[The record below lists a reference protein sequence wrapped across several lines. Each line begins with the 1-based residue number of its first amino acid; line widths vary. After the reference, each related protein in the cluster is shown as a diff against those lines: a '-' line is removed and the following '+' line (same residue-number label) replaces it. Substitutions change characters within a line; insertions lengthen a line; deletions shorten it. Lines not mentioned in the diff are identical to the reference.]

1 MLDVCSQSP
10 GKMYPYPGVA
20 EHRVACAYQRRK
32 QMKKHENNEKLDPTK
47 RKRCT
52 QRRMH
57 TLIVAACTHN
67 LNGNDTTT
75 AATTPGTTNNA
86 PHSDNNAPHSNAAT
100 SMTLHKRESRR
111 TSELWNERVNSGT
124 NELWNERRH
133 EIRNER
139 TELWNERTSELWNFV
154 TLGRA
159 NELRNEL

>member
-57 TLIVAACTHN
+57 TKKNAHFDCGSMHTQPQRQRHNNSSNDARNNKQRSTLRQQRSTLQRCDVDDAAQARVAT
-67 LNGNDTTT
+67 
-75 AATTPGTTNNA
+75 
-86 PHSDNNAPHSNAAT
+86 
-100 SMTLHKRESRR
+100 
-111 TSELWNERVNSGT
+111 
-124 NELWNERRH
+124 
-133 EIRNER
+133 NER
-139 TELWNERTSELWNFV
+139 TLERTRKLWNERTLERTKARTSERTN
-154 TLGRA
+154 
-159 NELRNEL
+159 